1 MFKLNDYVYVG
12 TLKGVHRISNIG
24 VNGVVL
30 VTPCLPNQPYELL
43 GVNESQLRLV
53 PKKEKATHTK
63 RESMYIN
70 QIVKYQQAAHRRKRA
85 MRYDADR
92 IRKCKDFMEAA
103 LGYRPK
109 DLLTGV
115 RDLIMMGG
123 RNEAHI
129 AADPI
134 TVFYES
140 LDDATG
146 QR

>member
-12 TLKGVHRISNIG
+12 SLKGVHRITNIG
-24 VNGVVL
+24 VNGVVM
-30 VTPCLPNQPYELL
+30 VAPCLPNQPYVLL

-53 PKKEKATHTK
+53 AKKEKPTHTK
-63 RESMYIN
+63 REGVYIN
-70 QIVKYQQAAHRRKRA
+70 QIVQYQRAAHRRRSA

-123 RNEAHI
+123 RNEAQI
-129 AADPI
+129 ADEPFTI
-134 TVFYES
+134 LYES

-146 QR
+146 VR